1 MNFRKFIL
9 IGVQSG
15 EGEVIGRGSR
25 KVRGIERSGE
35 QSGREMDGRARPH
48 LRSRCR
54 RRMWRVRG

>member
-25 KVRGIERSGE
+25 KVRGTVWERDGWEGTPSLKE
-35 QSGREMDGRARPH
+35 QVQ
-48 LRSRCR
+48 R
-54 RRMWRVRG
+54 RV